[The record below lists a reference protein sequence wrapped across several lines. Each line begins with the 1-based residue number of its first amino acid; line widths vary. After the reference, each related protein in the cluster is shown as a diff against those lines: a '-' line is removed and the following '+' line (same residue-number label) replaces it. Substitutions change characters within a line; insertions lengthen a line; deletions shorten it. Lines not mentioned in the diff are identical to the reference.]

1 MENQTPYQN
10 QNPGQ
15 NQNPNYGTNYAAP
28 KNQSTVSIGDWII
41 TLIILCIPL
50 VNLIML
56 FVWAFGSS
64 TPVSKANW
72 AKAQLIFMLIGFI
85 LVIAFYGT
93 IAALVVGAATMGS

>member
-10 QNPGQ
+10 Q

-28 KNQSTVSIGDWII
+28 KNQSAISIGDWII
-41 TLIILCIPL
+41 TLIILWIPL

-64 TPVSKANW
+64 TPVSKANF